1 MNMRAR
7 HKLIPKKDSVLAKK
21 KEKESSSVDRIS
33 AVQKSTDIPANV
45 CQFSLVWTALFAFTI
60 IVKSK

>member
-21 KEKESSSVDRIS
+21 KEKGSSSVVGIS
-33 AVQKSTDIPANV
+33 AVQKSTNIPADV
-45 CQFSLVWTALFAFTI
+45 CQFSRVWTALFALQ
-60 IVKSK
+60 S

>member
-21 KEKESSSVDRIS
+21 RECSSVGGIA
-33 AVQKSTDIPANV
+33 AVQKSTNIPADV
-45 CQFSLVWTALFAFTI
+45 CQFSLVWAASFDLQ
-60 IVKSK
+60 SQ